1 MRISIFGLGYVGCVS
16 AACFPKQGVEVIGV
30 DLNQNK
36 IQMINEGRS
45 PIIETGVQE
54 LIAAAVRQH
63 KLTATDDAV
72 RAVAE
77 SDLSFICVGTPGKSN
92 GSLDLA
98 QIRHVCQ
105 QIGSALEAKNKYH
118 IIAIRSTIYPGT
130 TQETIVPILEI
141 YSGKREGVDFG
152 VAVNPEFLREGTAI
166 YDFNNPPFTLVGA
179 NTENAI
185 RPIRE
190 LYDRVEA
197 KFITAEIKEIE
208 AVKYACNCFHA
219 LKITFANEFG
229 NVCKQLGI
237 DSHRVLDIFCQ
248 DTKLNL
254 SSCYLS
260 PGFAFGGSCLP
271 KDLRAI
277 VYKACELD
285 VHTPMLNSI
294 LTSNHLQIQRA
305 IELIL
310 QTGRKYVG
318 VLGLSFKSGT
328 DDLRESPM
336 VVLIEA
342 LLNKGI
348 SLSIYDKEV
357 GLARLMGTNRNYI
370 EHQIP
375 HISRLM
381 KPSMEEVIEDSEVVV
396 IGKGD
401 QEFLSLS
408 DRLNNGLIIIDLVR
422 LLDGGSVGNR
432 YEGLCW

>member
-1 MRISIFGLGYVGCVS
+1 
-16 AACFPKQGVEVIGV
+16 
-30 DLNQNK
+30 
-36 IQMINEGRS
+36 
-45 PIIETGVQE
+45 
-54 LIAAAVRQH
+54 
-63 KLTATDDAV
+63 
-72 RAVAE
+72 
-77 SDLSFICVGTPGKSN
+77 
-92 GSLDLA
+92 
-98 QIRHVCQ
+98 
-105 QIGSALEAKNKYH
+105 
-118 IIAIRSTIYPGT
+118 
-130 TQETIVPILEI
+130 
-141 YSGKREGVDFG
+141 
-152 VAVNPEFLREGTAI
+152 
-166 YDFNNPPFTLVGA
+166 
-179 NTENAI
+179 
-185 RPIRE
+185 
-190 LYDRVEA
+190 
-197 KFITAEIKEIE
+197 
-208 AVKYACNCFHA
+208 
-219 LKITFANEFG
+219 
-229 NVCKQLGI
+229 
-237 DSHRVLDIFCQ
+237 LDIFCQ